1 MYTYLNLFFFRSY
14 LLLFILVFEIQL
26 GFLLILI
33 YILLA
38 SKGFPLVSSKKIL
51 RSIIHNISL
60 PCISFYAASNV
71 SVCLAVNYVH
81 MVK

>member
-1 MYTYLNLFFFRSY
+1 MYTYLNLFFCSY

-26 GFLLILI
+26 RFLPILI
-33 YILLA
+33 DILLA
-38 SKGFPLVSSKKIL
+38 SKGFCLVSSTKN
-51 RSIIHNISL
+51 SPVIHNISL

-81 MVK
+81 VIK